1 MREKIGQ
8 TVDDARVVF
17 TLLWLTLRDAVSQTF
32 AFVVALARR
41 AYGASETLGGSLV
54 LATVLAAG
62 FIWAGSGI
70 YTTSVVSGLFLI
82 ALIAFGFSW
91 VLANLPYPRRIRRE
105 ADRLT
110 GQIMLRAAESRARQA
125 EFLGWSRGYSE
136 GWDAHKRCT
145 EYYENL
151 GYRLR
156 GTPREDDED

>member
-41 AYGASETLGGSLV
+41 AYGASETLVGSLV

-82 ALIAFGFSW
+82 VLIAGGFAW
-91 VLANLPYPRRIRRE
+91 VLANLPYARRIQRE
-105 ADRLT
+105 AERAIERIE
-110 GQIMLRAAESRARQA
+110 GQIAESRARQA

-156 GTPREDDED
+156 GSLREDDED

>member
-8 TVDDARVVF
+8 AVDDARVVF

-32 AFVVALARR
+32 AFVATLARR

-91 VLANLPYPRRIRRE
+91 VLANLPYARRIQRE
-105 ADRLT
+105 AE
-110 GQIMLRAAESRARQA
+110 RAIERIEAQVAETRTRSA
-125 EFLGWSRGYSE
+125 EFLGWSRGYRE
-136 GWDAHKRCT
+136 GWEAHKRCA
-145 EYYENL
+145 EYYDNL

-156 GTPREDDED
+156 GTLCEDDED